1 MWMTLWQVW
10 RMWTLSGGLA
20 HSVLACGE
28 VRRRGRIQLANIE
41 LIFYNWMLPLTLP
54 SLCARR
60 VHILFC
66 LFKEDQLNKSLSCF
80 SIGQFTGWTFSNILI
95 LLTSLSSQRLSFYL
109 LTYLYYV
116 FLNNNAFSN
125 LLLINI
131 WLTEVMNIWKSYM
144 WTAEWRI
151 IWRKIITVVYAT
163 FAVAKR
169 RPEKNSGL
177 YGIRTLDP
185 CDTG

>member
-1 MWMTLWQVW
+1 MWMTLWE
-10 RMWTLSGGLA
+10 RLSGGLA
-20 HSVLACGE
+20 QSVLACGE
-28 VRRRGRIQLANIE
+28 VRRRARIQQANIE
-41 LIFYNWMLPLTLP
+41 LIFYNWKLPLTLP

-66 LFKEDQLNKSLSCF
+66 LFKEDQLNKSLPCF

-95 LLTSLSSQRLSFYL
+95 LLTSLSSQKLSFYL

-144 WTAEWRI
+144 WTAEWKI
-151 IWRKIITVVYAT
+151 IWRKIITVIYAT

-169 RPEKNSGL
+169 KPEKNSGL